1 MGSLRFGV
9 MQSTLGRIASR
20 AVVVG
25 AGYRLAGSWAGSL
38 GAAHGDL
45 AAARLARGERV
56 ARLGRDAGAQPV
68 GGVAADDPEPVAQP
82 PAPLAVCAQGA
93 EGGPLAGRLLDLELD
108 QLPAR
113 RQRLARDASAE
124 DDATAV
130 EDPPTR

>member
-1 MGSLRFGV
+1 MGSLRFGFI
-9 MQSTLGRIASR
+9 QSTLGRIASR

-68 GGVAADDPEPVAQP
+68 GGVAADEPEPVAQR
-82 PAPLAVCAQGA
+82 PAPLAVGAQRA
-93 EGGPLAGRLLDLELD
+93 EGRPLAGRLLDLELD
-108 QLPAR
+108 QLPTR
-113 RQRLARDASAE
+113 WQRQAG
-124 DDATAV
+124 
-130 EDPPTR
+130 DPPAE